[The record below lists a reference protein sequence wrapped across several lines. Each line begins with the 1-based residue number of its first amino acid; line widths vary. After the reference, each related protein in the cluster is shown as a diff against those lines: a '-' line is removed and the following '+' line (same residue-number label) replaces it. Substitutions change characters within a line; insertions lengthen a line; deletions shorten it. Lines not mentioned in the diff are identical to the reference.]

1 MEYIDLQ
8 GKKVINI
15 TKQDKLLSFLYTNVI
30 GRMLL
35 KPLVQPRVS
44 QLVGRYLSS
53 SHSRCLIS
61 GFIEKNGIDMDI
73 YEEKDYSSFNDFF
86 TRKIR
91 RDCRPIPEDT
101 DVLIS
106 PCDCRASVYRIQ
118 ENTTFSI
125 KNTEY
130 TLRSLL
136 RSPRL
141 AKRFRGGYAYI
152 LRLTVD
158 DYHRYVYA
166 ATGRQSANYH
176 IDGTFHTVNPIA
188 NDYLPIYKENTREY
202 TVIHSKEFGDV
213 LQMEVGALLVGKIS
227 NHTEKGFVTRG
238 EEKGYFEYG
247 GSTIILLTTKD
258 AVTPRSDLL
267 TNTAG
272 GYETKVLQGHPLA
285 SCVQGR
291 ETK

>member
-1 MEYIDLQ
+1 MDYIDLQ

-35 KPLVQPRVS
+35 KPLVQPQVS
-44 QLVGRYLSS
+44 KLAGQYLSS
-53 SHSRCLIS
+53 SHSRRLIP
-61 GFIEKNGIDMDI
+61 GFIARNDIDMDI
-73 YEEKDYSSFNDFF
+73 YEKQDYQSFNDFF
-86 TRKIR
+86 TRKIK
-91 RDCRPIPEDT
+91 RDRRPIPEDP

-106 PCDCRASVYRIQ
+106 PCDCRATVYPIQ

-141 AKRFRGGYAYI
+141 AKRFRGGYAYV
-152 LRLTVD
+152 LRLTVE

-166 ATGRQSANYH
+166 ATGRQSRNYH

-202 TVIHSKEFGDV
+202 TVIHSREFGDV
-213 LQMEVGALLVGKIS
+213 LQMEVGALLVGKIK
-227 NHTEKGFVTRG
+227 NHSESGFVTRG
-238 EEKGYFEYG
+238 DEKGYFEYG
-247 GSTIILLTTKD
+247 GSTIVVLTQKD
-258 AVTPRSDLL
+258 AVIPRSDLL
-267 TNTAG
+267 KNTAE
-272 GYETKVLQGHPLA
+272 GYETKILQGHPLA
-285 SCVQGR
+285 N
-291 ETK
+291 K